1 MSVPLLLQTLRQN
14 PLPVVV
20 DVWAPWCMPC
30 RAIER
35 PLAVLKEEYAG
46 RVDVVKV
53 NADEQIEAA
62 RALGVTGIPT
72 LVTFREGKEVARH
85 TGSAPTAVLRQL
97 FEAGLAGD
105 APAARVARKGAAGPA
120 PVARTLR
127 ALTAA
132 ALLLTGWLS
141 GPSILLIALAG
152 AVLFSAVY
160 DRCPLWRAIAP
171 RLASLLR
178 PRGQ

>member
-1 MSVPLLLQTLRQN
+1 MSEPLLLQALRQN

-35 PLAVLKEEYAG
+35 PLASLEDDYAG
-46 RVDVVKV
+46 RVDVVRV

-85 TGSAPTAVLRQL
+85 TGSAPAAVLREL
-97 FEAGLAGD
+97 FEAGLTGHPSPRFGP
-105 APAARVARKGAAGPA
+105 APAARA
-120 PVARTLR
+120 LR
-127 ALTAA
+127 LFAAA
-132 ALLLTGWLS
+132 ALLLLGWLS
-141 GPSILLIALAG
+141 GPSILLIFLAG

-160 DRCPLWRAIAP
+160 DRCPLWRAVAP

-178 PRGQ
+178 PRPRPDRS